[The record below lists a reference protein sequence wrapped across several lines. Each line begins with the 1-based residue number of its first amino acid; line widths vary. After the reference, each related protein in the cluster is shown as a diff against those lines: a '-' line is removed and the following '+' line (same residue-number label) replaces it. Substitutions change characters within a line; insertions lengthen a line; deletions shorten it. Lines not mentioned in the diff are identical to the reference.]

1 MRPLLATHSRFI
13 GVVASRCSK
22 VFPFSILSPPSR
34 AFLLH
39 VSPGQ
44 LSFLRLTVLRRF
56 TASPFHKPQLGDRPM
71 KPVSIDAVRQRKIE
85 LEKQYDALVLTNSAI
100 LDKQAA
106 EKRPDLTAAETSDF
120 NTNTES
126 VIKLKASIAREQ
138 FILTEVAS
146 QLEREKNLDAVA
158 VNDSHGAVKS
168 RKLWVKGFAQQL
180 QAVHKASNGGS
191 VDPRLLGTFGDFDER
206 GVFQAA
212 GGSDGAMNE
221 AVPSEGGFLVGA
233 DISEKIYQRTYLTGE
248 ITRRCQRQP
257 ITATSNRLKLRVVDE
272 DSRADGSRMGGV
284 LAFWA
289 NEADTFMSSRPKFR
303 EIELFL
309 NKLTALVYA
318 TDELLADGPALE
330 AWIMN
335 NMPTELAF
343 RIEDALFSGTGAG
356 QPAGILNSQAFLSL
370 SPGNTATIV
379 TGTDVEAMWARFW
392 HPGLKNSIA
401 SIATENLTAGQAV
414 GNVPAAAWFIDQT
427 VIPQLFS
434 MQVGSGSGPA
444 VILLY
449 HPPGGN
455 PLYGPYGEL
464 LGLPVIPTEHN
475 AVLGTVGDIVLAD
488 MSQVLLADKGA
499 VQVAQSM
506 HVRFVQGEQA
516 FRFTCRVDA
525 QTTWKKPLTPK
536 NGGST
541 MSPFV
546 GLASGANR

>member
-1 MRPLLATHSRFI
+1 MA
-13 GVVASRCSK
+13 
-22 VFPFSILSPPSR
+22 
-34 AFLLH
+34 
-39 VSPGQ
+39 
-44 LSFLRLTVLRRF
+44 
-56 TASPFHKPQLGDRPM
+56 
-71 KPVSIDAVRQRKIE
+71 KPVSIDSIRQRKVE
-85 LEKQYDALVLTNSAI
+85 I
-100 LDKQAA
+100 LANLAGIVAEAQLLNDKTET
-106 EKRPDLTAAETSDF
+106 EKRDLSIEEQSQF
-120 NTNTES
+120 
-126 VIKLKASIAREQ
+126 LK
-138 FILTEVAS
+138 LTERRNTQKAALELQDFMLTEIAG
-146 QLEREKNLDAVA
+146 QLEREKNIDAVA
-158 VNDSHGAVKS
+158 VKDDPNGAVRS

-180 QAVHKASNGGS
+180 KAVHSAAIGGQ
-191 VDPRLLGTFGDFDER
+191 VDPRLLGTFGDFDKA

-233 DISEKIYQRTYLTGE
+233 DVSDKIYQRTYLTGE

-257 ITATSNRLKLRVVDE
+257 ITSTSNRLKLRVVDE

-289 NEADTFMSSRPKFR
+289 NEADTFISSRPKFR
-303 EIELFL
+303 EVELFL
-309 NKLTALVYA
+309 NKLTAIVFA

-343 RIEDALFSGTGAG
+343 RIEDAIFNGTGAG
-356 QPAGILNSQAFLSL
+356 QPAGILNSQAFLSIA
-370 SPGNTATIV
+370 PGGTATV
-379 TGTDVEAMWARFW
+379 VNGTDVEAMWARFW

-401 SIATENLTAGQAV
+401 SIATENLTAGQAA
-414 GNVPAAAWFIDQT
+414 GNVPAAAFFIDQT

-434 MQVGSGSGPA
+434 MQAGTAAGAA

-449 HPPGGN
+449 HPPGAN

-488 MSQVLLADKGA
+488 LSQVLLADKGGID
-499 VQVAQSM
+499 VASSM
-506 HVRFVQGEQA
+506 HVRFLQGEQA

-536 NGGST
+536 NGGAT

-546 GLASGANR
+546 GLTSGASR